1 MTPRILKKT
10 QPSFIVIITLG
21 EKYRL
26 GILTNGLIILLFSSH
41 CISGRGV
48 SSRVLAFCSCGDLF
62 RFSGLLLNR
71 DR

>member
-26 GILTNGLIILLFSSH
+26 GILTNGLIIHLFLS
-41 CISGRGV
+41 IT
-48 SSRVLAFCSCGDLF
+48 LATGAYYLPEFWPSVAVVMDE
-62 RFSGLLLNR
+62 
-71 DR
+71 